1 MAICGSLMHG
11 FQWKS
16 LGEPDRFGGSL
27 AIGWRNYR
35 TLLSIEQQQQSL
47 SSRVALAR
55 SRYGI
60 DLWSWLRM
68 DGAPDFYLFDAQAR
82 RVNFLPMADGAVYS
96 VSLAPTGLLATPLN
110 QAAEEA
116 LRNWK

>member
-1 MAICGSLMHG
+1 MWQLDARL

-16 LGEPDRFGGSL
+16 LGEL
-27 AIGWRNYR
+27 IGLKPGYR
-35 TLLSIEQQQQSL
+35 LEKITGRYLSIEQQQQSL